1 MPEIPH
7 FWMVLKDARDPA
19 EFDRFVRRLYA
30 VGKPMRW
37 RKTKVRLYLDIDGWR
52 YWTMD
57 PTIESTDL
65 INRQL
70 LAISECV
77 PA

>member
-1 MPEIPH
+1 
-7 FWMVLKDARDPA
+7 
-19 EFDRFVRRLYA
+19 
-30 VGKPMRW
+30 MRW